1 MAKKLEINWGEA
13 DKTPE
18 QRKKWLGAW
27 LVSRDGEE
35 GECFYHGPG
44 GGQTTHD
51 IPRQAVGLRLRWWPP
66 DNQVDLNLEF
76 GPLPT
81 VADDFFFPASTEQII
96 TVRAM
101 ELVRSRD
108 DVSVTRNP

>member
-1 MAKKLEINWGEA
+1 MPTTLVIDWGET
-13 DKTPE
+13 DKAPE
-18 QRKKWLGAW
+18 LRKKWLGAW

-35 GECFYHGPG
+35 GEYFYDGPG

-51 IPRQAVGLRLRWWPP
+51 IPSEAVGVRLRWWPP
-66 DNQVDLNLEF
+66 DTQVDLNLEF

-81 VADDFFFPASTEQII
+81 VTDDFFFPGGSEQFI

-101 ELVRSRD
+101 ELVRGK
-108 DVSVTRNP
+108 

>member
-1 MAKKLEINWGEA
+1 MPTTLEMNWGEA
-13 DKTPE
+13 DKAPE
-18 QRKKWLGAW
+18 TRKRWLGAW

-35 GECFYHGPG
+35 GEYFYDGPS
-44 GGQTTHD
+44 GGQSRHD
-51 IPRQAVGLRLRWWPP
+51 IPSDALGLRLRWWPP

-81 VADDFFFPASTEQII
+81 VADDFFFPANAEQII

-101 ELVRSRD
+101 ELVRGRD
-108 DVSVTRNP
+108 

>member
-1 MAKKLEINWGEA
+1 MGKQLVMHWGET

-18 QRKKWLGAW
+18 MRKRWLGAW

-35 GECFYHGPG
+35 GEYFYDGPG
-44 GGQTTHD
+44 GAETTHD
-51 IPRQAVGLRLRWWPP
+51 VPTEAVGVRLRWWPP

-81 VADDFFFPASTEQII
+81 VADDFFFPTGTEQII
-96 TVRAM
+96 AVRAM
-101 ELVRSRD
+101 ELVRGK
-108 DVSVTRNP
+108 